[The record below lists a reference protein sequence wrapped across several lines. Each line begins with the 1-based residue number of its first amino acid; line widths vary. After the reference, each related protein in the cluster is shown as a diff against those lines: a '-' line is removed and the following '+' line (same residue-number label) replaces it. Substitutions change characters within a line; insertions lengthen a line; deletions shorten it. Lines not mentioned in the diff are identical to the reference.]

1 MREISAKRRQIGAMS
16 RKNSLNFYHDWFE
29 PLKKI
34 PEKDFKKFFLA
45 MMEYDMYGTPPPEF
59 QGSAGMAASFIFPQL
74 ERARKYSEAQKKGA
88 YDEASK
94 GSPKVDQRYTNG
106 SPKVQ
111 QRFTKGQ
118 VYNTYT
124 QTETITNTSKEN
136 EKESATAMYGEYGN
150 VFLTDEDLEKLKR
163 EFPGDYQ
170 ERIDKLSR
178 YMESSGKRYRNH
190 LATIRNW
197 ARREKAAQPQ
207 VNNEGTFETDSF
219 FKAAVR
225 RSLGDN

>member
-1 MREISAKRRQIGAMS
+1 MGAMP
-16 RKNSLNFYHDWFE
+16 RKNALNFYHDWLE

-34 PEKDFKKFFLA
+34 SEKDFKKFFLA

-59 QGSAGMAASFIFPQL
+59 QGSAGMAAAFIFPQL
-74 ERARKYSEAQKKGA
+74 ERARKYSEAQKKGG

-94 GSPKVDQRYTNG
+94 GTPKVDQRYTKG
-106 SPKVQ
+106 TPKVE
-111 QRFTKGQ
+111 QRYSKGQ

-124 QTETITNTSKEN
+124 QTETITNTFKEN
-136 EKESATAMYGEYGN
+136 EKESGTVGYGEYGN
-150 VFLTDEDLEKLKR
+150 VFLTDGDLEKLKR

-197 ARREKAAQPQ
+197 ARREEAAQPQ
-207 VNNEGTFETDSF
+207 ADNKGSFETDSF
-219 FKAAVR
+219 YEAAVR
-225 RSLGDN
+225 HSLGDN